1 MGFSSGD
8 HFVVI
13 LFVGVVAFFGLALLF
28 VRSTVIERTGLVGGL
43 TVLSAAVAGMM
54 LASPANYSAPSL
66 LGIAFIAISGYIV
79 GRIADRV
86 MGPMEIPVEMD
97 ENTLGAELAD

>member
-8 HFVVI
+8 HFLVI
-13 LFVGVVAFFGLALLF
+13 LFVGMVAVFGLALLF

-43 TVLSAAVAGMM
+43 TFTSSAIAAML
-54 LASPANYSAPSL
+54 LASPANYTAPSL
-66 LGIAFIAISGYIV
+66 LGIAVLAISGYVI
-79 GRIADRV
+79 GRIADRA
-86 MGPMEIPVEMD
+86 MGPMEIPLEMD